1 MSDLKSMLATKGFTQ
16 SQIETVMETVET
28 VNQNTK
34 MRKEVAVLNPVT
46 QKLQL
51 LSETTLD
58 YVLPPDE
65 VRYFERTIGD
75 WVETS

>member
-1 MSDLKSMLATKGFTQ
+1 MSDLKHMLATKGFTQ

-75 WVETS
+75 